1 MLTLCLR
8 RVLFVKVFDGILIL
22 EVLGLPKLEFLKQRG
37 KRERAMGKILSNA
50 LLLGIIGLVVGYFL
64 FGKVGNSY
72 IGLKTLLMPSDSLL
86 SQIGNTLRGVET
98 IRQNILLS
106 GGAGAVVG
114 AVTGALRSR

>member
-1 MLTLCLR
+1 
-8 RVLFVKVFDGILIL
+8 
-22 EVLGLPKLEFLKQRG
+22 
-37 KRERAMGKILSNA
+37 MGKILSTA

-72 IGLKTLLMPSDSLL
+72 IGLKALLMPSDSLL